1 MYLLRGDSILLD
13 KVRDQVVNPLSL
25 FLHGQCLVNM
35 HSLPKHVPCSS
46 NMSSLCTKIDW
57 SLVVSDYA
65 CKLTSLKAWLD
76 IIMRS
81 LLLILAFY

>member
-1 MYLLRGDSILLD
+1 MMSNRHAFFDGERERENHNVNTYSL
-13 KVRDQVVNPLSL
+13 VV
-25 FLHGQCLVNM
+25 CVCVCV
-35 HSLPKHVPCSS
+35 HSLLKHVPSSS
-46 NMSSLCTKIDW
+46 NMLSLCTKTDW

>member
-35 HSLPKHVPCSS
+35 HSLPKHVGERGIH
-46 NMSSLCTKIDW
+46 KQ
-57 SLVVSDYA
+57 VVNNVV
-65 CKLTSLKAWLD
+65 
-76 IIMRS
+76 
-81 LLLILAFY
+81 